1 MNLKVILG
9 VFFEMITT
17 EMHRRPPQTTNE
29 MIDLNYTIYVAPA
42 SMSATENE
50 PSSFVMDW
58 LRNYEK

>member
-1 MNLKVILG
+1 
-9 VFFEMITT
+9 MITT